1 MVATLRLP
9 DDAFSRVFISPTDP
23 IAVAFTQR
31 GALILIRLLDGEII
45 SQYSIEYEDKA
56 NVKLRFSKSG
66 DFFLVGTSDEVL
78 VLRAEDLELVRRFEY
93 EAPIIDW
100 NENTRGKLLAIL
112 TSDGKVTIWDYGLG
126 IFLDEWEFG
135 GDVSNCNVF
144 FIDDDHRVA
153 IIGEEEAVTFDLFTR
168 EISFA
173 GIAKAP
179 TSEETF
185 DANEWYT
192 VVIDNGV
199 LKISPRE
206 ELEEDPK
213 KIFEKMP
220 GYYRG
225 TASIFADIDLDK
237 KELSGKEDPQLA
249 MQQDSLLRG
258 GITSKEKKRE
268 EHFNTEPENP
278 LSQDARLVKAAMSQ
292 LANAR
297 TEEERRRAKMI
308 LVRLAYAY
316 SVDKDDLVYAYEQ
329 FAKKPRI
336 NLILA
341 AKGIH
346 EMKQKIT
353 MEGVKWGFITV
364 LLQLSLVMIYLLP
377 SFFAWVVNITLLFR
391 LAVLGGGIVT
401 SFIFLRYRFNPLGNL
416 SMLQPFLIGILIGW
430 LMVLITY
437 GWGIILTFIGAK

>member
-1 MVATLRLP
+1 MVTTLKLP

-31 GALILIRLLDGEII
+31 GSLILIRLIDGEIMN
-45 SQYSIEYEDKA
+45 QFLIEYEDKE
-56 NVKLRFSKSG
+56 NIKLRFSKSG
-66 DFFLVGTSDEVL
+66 DFFLVGTTDEVL
-78 VLRAEDLELVRRFEY
+78 VLRADDLGVVRRFEY
-93 EAPIIDW
+93 KAPIIDW

-112 TSDGKVTIWDYGLG
+112 TEDGKVTIWDYGLG

-179 TSEETF
+179 ASEETY

-192 VVIDNGV
+192 VVIDEGV

-213 KIFEKMP
+213 RIFERMP

-225 TASIFADIDLDK
+225 TASIFADIALNKD
-237 KELSGKEDPQLA
+237 ELGGKEDPNLV
-249 MQQDSLLRG
+249 MQQDRLLRG
-258 GITSKEKKRE
+258 GVSSKGKPKE
-268 EHFNTEPENP
+268 EPFNLEPEHP
-278 LSQDARLVKAAMSQ
+278 LTQDARLVKAAMSQ

-297 TEEERRRAKMI
+297 TEDERRRAKMI

-316 SVDKDDLVYAYEQ
+316 SIDKDDLVYAYEQ

-346 EMKQKIT
+346 EMKQQIT
-353 MEGVKWGFITV
+353 MQGVKWGLVTL
-364 LLQLSLVMIYLLP
+364 LLQLMLVVVYLLP
-377 SFFAWVVNITLLFR
+377 SYRLWVVDVVLLFKI
-391 LAVLGGGIVT
+391 AVVGCGLIA
-401 SFIFLRYRFNPLGNL
+401 SSIFLRYRFNPLGNL

-430 LMVLITY
+430 FMVLITY
-437 GWGIILTFIGAK
+437 GWGIILSFIGTQ

>member
-1 MVATLRLP
+1 MVTTLKLP

-31 GALILIRLLDGEII
+31 GILHLIRLLDGEII
-45 SQYSIEYEDKA
+45 SQFRIEYEDKQ

-66 DFFLVGTSDEVL
+66 DFFLVGTAEEVL
-78 VLRAEDLELVRRFEY
+78 VLRADDLQFVRRFEY
-93 EAPIIDW
+93 GASIIDW

-153 IIGEEEAVTFDLFTR
+153 IIGDEEAVTFDLFTR

-179 TSEETF
+179 PSEETF

-192 VVIDNGV
+192 VVIDDGV

-213 KIFEKMP
+213 KIFERMP

-225 TASIFADIDLDK
+225 TSSIFADSNLDK
-237 KELSGKEDPQLA
+237 DELGGKEDPQLA
-249 MQQDSLLRG
+249 MQQNRLMQG
-258 GITSKEKKRE
+258 GISSRRKTNEPS
-268 EHFNTEPENP
+268 FDLDPENP
-278 LSQDARLVKAAMSQ
+278 LTQDARLVKAAMSQ

-316 SVDKDDLVYAYEQ
+316 SIDKDDLVYAYEQ
-329 FAKKPRI
+329 FANKPRI

-346 EMKQKIT
+346 EMKEQIT
-353 MEGVKWGFITV
+353 MQGVKWGLMTL
-364 LLQLSLVMIYLLP
+364 LLQLVLVAVYLLP
-377 SFFAWVVNITLLFR
+377 SFHIWIIDIVLLFR
-391 LAVLGGGIVT
+391 MIIATGGIVA
-401 SFIFLRYRFNPLGNL
+401 SFVFLRYRFNPLGNL
-416 SMLQPFLIGILIGW
+416 SMLQPFLLGILVGW
-430 LMVLITY
+430 LMVFITY
-437 GWGIILTFIGAK
+437 GWGIILSFIGAQ